1 MTAKG
6 STAAEEVSVII
17 VTSQEREVSL
27 YTLILL
33 KVFRCNW
40 NQNKESKQHLQTLK
54 QQQNPNP
61 INEQKPCSL
70 SVAWTGRNERCLI
83 RHQMK
88 TLKAL
93 SA

>member
-33 KVFRCNW
+33 KIFWCNW
-40 NQNKESKQHLQTLK
+40 NQNKENKQRLQTLK

-61 INEQKPCSL
+61 TNEQNPCSL
-70 SVAWTGRNERCLI
+70 SVAWTGRNDRCLV

-93 SA
+93 CA

>member
-33 KVFRCNW
+33 KVFRCN
-40 NQNKESKQHLQTLK
+40 
-54 QQQNPNP
+54 
-61 INEQKPCSL
+61 
-70 SVAWTGRNERCLI
+70 
-83 RHQMK
+83 
-88 TLKAL
+88 
-93 SA
+93 